1 MNNVFSHFMTI
12 PVLVM
17 FGDHDANLIQPVS
30 AIQDKL
36 GFSSSRDFTLRSI
49 PDAGTASSPGRTL
62 PAGNGRALDQMAGS
76 EKSSFDEKNR
86 PCRGSPK

>member
-1 MNNVFSHFMTI
+1 VDPGGFLYSAGQTAGVNNVFSHLITV

-36 GFSSSRDFTLRSI
+36 GFSSSRDFTLRPI
-49 PDAGTASSPGRTL
+49 RT
-62 PAGNGRALDQMAGS
+62 PARH
-76 EKSSFDEKNR
+76 
-86 PCRGSPK
+86 